1 MINFYKYLLE
11 LMGTNPENEKMMLI
25 SLILITTLVVAV
37 GMHFLTNYLIKKHL
51 FSFFEKTATKW
62 DDYMID
68 RNLFKYINALV
79 PLIILEISISRLD
92 FYKEFFEKTISVGFI
107 IIIVLIINAALDVV
121 NDIYETYPMSRQK
134 PIKSYLQVI
143 SIICSIIAFILIIAV
158 ILQKSPVKVLSGVGA
173 MTAVIML
180 IFKDAILG
188 FIASIQLAANNMVAI
203 GDWIEMQSHGADGD
217 VIEINLTNVKVQ
229 NFDKTITTIPS
240 YSLVSS
246 SFRNWK
252 GMQQA
257 GNRRIKRPIF
267 IDSNSVKFLTLQEIE
282 KFKEIEVLREYIEEK
297 EKEIEKYNK
306 KHKVEKSY
314 INGRRL
320 TNIGML
326 RAYIKLYL
334 LEHPMINNN
343 LTLLVRQQE
352 PTPQGIPVEIY
363 CFAKTTVWQEYEAI
377 QSDIFEHLIPLIN
390 EFGLTVFQ
398 NPTGKD
404 FRNYSSN
411 Y

>member
-1 MINFYKYLLE
+1 
-11 LMGTNPENEKMMLI
+11 
-25 SLILITTLVVAV
+25 V
-37 GMHFLTNYLIKKHL
+37 
-51 FSFFEKTATKW
+51 
-62 DDYMID
+62 
-68 RNLFKYINALV
+68 
-79 PLIILEISISRLD
+79 
-92 FYKEFFEKTISVGFI
+92 
-107 IIIVLIINAALDVV
+107 LDVI
-121 NDIYETYPMSRQK
+121 NDIYETYPVSRQK
-134 PIKSYLQVI
+134 PIKSYLQVL
-143 SIICSIIAFILIIAV
+143 SIIGSIIALILIIA
-158 ILQKSPVKVLSGVGA
+158 LLMDKSPVKVLSGVGA
-173 MTAVIML
+173 LTAVIMF

-203 GDWIEMQSHGADGD
+203 GDWIEMSSHGADGD

-240 YSLVSS
+240 YALISS

-267 IDSNSVKFLTLQEIE
+267 IDSNSVKFLTPEE
-282 KFKEIEVLREYIEEK
+282 VNKFKEIEVLGSYISEK
-297 EKEIEKYNK
+297 EEEIKEYNE

-320 TNIGML
+320 TNIGLL
-326 RAYIKLYL
+326 RAYIKLFL

-352 PTPQGIPVEIY
+352 PTPQGIPIEIY
-363 CFAKTTVWQEYEAI
+363 CFAKTTVWQEYEGI

-398 NPTGKD
+398 NPTGND
-404 FRNYSSN
+404 FRNLN
-411 Y
+411 N